1 MTMKLQLTLVLVVS
15 LFTCTARAQYAVA
28 VVSDPIAQANQAQNL
43 TKWVESIQKL
53 NTQIDQMNQYIQIA
67 QTVKGYIGD
76 PASAAGAVGLGLLG
90 GDSLGSSVGQLSS
103 ELNRTANGLSALRS
117 NSDGLFTPVEFKT
130 PSGMDMSFSGDP
142 FKAFSAVQNHTQNS
156 SNVLNDTL
164 ARIKRLQQDKA
175 ATLAQIKSSATQA
188 EVQKLQAKVEAID
201 GEIAALGQQQ
211 TVANEQVV
219 AQDIANR
226 NDRAMKAQAAN
237 MAADKEMAVSLEN
250 LSRWQG
256 EITSSRQAFK

>member
-1 MTMKLQLTLVLVVS
+1 MKPHLVLVFVIA
-15 LFTCTARAQYAVA
+15 LITNTARAQYSVA
-28 VVSDPIAQANQAQNL
+28 VVSDPIAQVNQTQNL
-43 TKWVESIQKL
+43 AKWVESIQKL
-53 NTQIDQMNQYIQIA
+53 NTQIDQMNQYIQLA

-90 GDSLGSSVGQLSS
+90 SDSLGSSVGQLSS
-103 ELNRTANGLSALRS
+103 ELNRTASGLNALRS
-117 NSDGLFTPVEFKT
+117 NSDGLFTPVQFKT
-130 PSGMDMSFSGDP
+130 PGGLDMSFSDDP
-142 FKAFSAVQNHTQNS
+142 FKAFAAIQNHTQNS

-164 ARIKRLQQDKA
+164 ARIRRLQQDKA
-175 ATLAQIKSSATQA
+175 STLVQIKSAPTQA
-188 EVQKLQAKVEAID
+188 EVQKLQAKALAID

-226 NDRAMKAQAAN
+226 NDRALKAQAAN
-237 MAADKEMAVSLEN
+237 MAADKEMAVSLDN

-256 EITSSRQAFK
+256 EITTSRQPFK